1 MKYNK
6 EELVELLRD
15 DKNYYGDI
23 GNKILSNSN
32 IDVLLKNPIDLKK
45 ATTQTVPM
53 LVGGYFHTAILEPD
67 KLKKYRVIP
76 SSTRGTKIYKEL
88 SEGALCML
96 QHEVDQLELLA
107 DKLLDNKIVN
117 DMIYKGNVVHEEP
130 GIAEL
135 EGNLWKGKADIINHD
150 EKLVV
155 DIKTTSS
162 IDLFKSKAR
171 RYNYDSQAYIYS
183 KIFGYEVLFIVI
195 DKTTGRI
202 GLFDCSPDFYQRG
215 YDKFMK
221 ATDAYELFYK
231 TDGFDASQYFITN
244 TL

>member
-1 MKYNK
+1 
-6 EELVELLRD
+6 
-15 DKNYYGDI
+15 
-23 GNKILSNSN
+23 
-32 IDVLLKNPIDLKK
+32 
-45 ATTQTVPM
+45 
-53 LVGGYFHTAILEPD
+53 
-67 KLKKYRVIP
+67 
-76 SSTRGTKIYKEL
+76 
-88 SEGALCML
+88 
-96 QHEVDQLELLA
+96 
-107 DKLLDNKIVN
+107 
-117 DMIYKGNVVHEEP
+117 
-130 GIAEL
+130 
-135 EGNLWKGKADIINHD
+135 
-150 EKLVV
+150 
-155 DIKTTSS
+155 
-162 IDLFKSKAR
+162 LFKSKAR